1 MKIKW
6 LGHATFTLVSSQGSV
21 VVTDPFDANAYEGA
35 IKYKPINLKAD
46 VVTVTHT
53 QHEDHNYTQAVSGSP
68 QVIDKEGEYETAG
81 IKIKGVPTFH
91 DKNQGQDRGHNIVF
105 VYNIDGVRVAHLGDL
120 GHVPTP
126 EQFKQMGSV
135 DVLLVPVGGHFTI
148 DDQEATRISSQCGAK
163 IVVPMH
169 YKTPVL
175 DFPIA
180 SVDKFLQ
187 GKKNVKKLD
196 SSEVTITK
204 KNLPAEQEIW
214 VLPYG

>member
-6 LGHATFTLVSSQGSV
+6 LGHAAFTLVSRQGSV
-21 VVTDPFDANAYEGA
+21 ILTDPFDANAYDGA

-68 QVIDKEGEYETAG
+68 QVIDKEGEYEAAG

-91 DKNQGQDRGHNIVF
+91 DKNQGQDRGNNTVF
-105 VYNIDGVRVAHLGDL
+105 VYQIDGLRVAHLGDL
-120 GHVPTP
+120 GHIPTP
-126 EQFKQMGSV
+126 EQFKQMGPV

-148 DDQEATRISSQCGAK
+148 DDQEATEIASQCGAK

-169 YKTPVL
+169 YKTPGL

-187 GKKNVKKLD
+187 GKKNVKQLD

-204 KNLPAEQEIW
+204 ENLPAEQEIW
-214 VLPYG
+214 VLPYS